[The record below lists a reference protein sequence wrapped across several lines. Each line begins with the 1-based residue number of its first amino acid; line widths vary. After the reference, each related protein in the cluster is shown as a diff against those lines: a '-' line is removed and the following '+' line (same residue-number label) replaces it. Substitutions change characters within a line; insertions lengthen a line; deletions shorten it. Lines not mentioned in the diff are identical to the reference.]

1 MMQLKDKLKMALLI
15 GLQIIFVCT
24 ASAQKTDMIVLKK
37 KNNRTLKTYYPGS
50 LILAET
56 YDGFKISGQIKQIRN
71 DSIVL
76 QQRETRLKPTEFGF
90 KLDTLY
96 YTLSINHRIIEK
108 FYFQN
113 SFSAVQSHEFTKS
126 ILPKTMS
133 RAGIA
138 FIILELVNSIGRHE
152 RLNEKNKLVT
162 FGVSGTIAGT
172 GMLWSYLHRKRN
184 RVGGK
189 YEAIYVKAG
198 TLAKDE
204 FKQN

>member
-1 MMQLKDKLKMALLI
+1 MQLTDKMKIALFI
-15 GLQIIFVCT
+15 GIQLMFVCI
-24 ASAQKTDMIVLKK
+24 AAAQKTDMIVLKK

-56 YDGFKISGQIKQIRN
+56 YDGFKISGLIKQIRN

-90 KLDTLY
+90 KLDTLF
-96 YTLSINHRIIEK
+96 YTMSINHRIIEK
-108 FYFQN
+108 YYFQN
-113 SFSAVQSHEFTKS
+113 SFSAVQSHEFTKT

-133 RAGIA
+133 RAGIV

-152 RLNEKNKLVT
+152 NLAEKKKLLT
-162 FGVSGTIAGT
+162 FGVSGMVAGS

-189 YEAIYVKAG
+189 YEALYIKAG

-204 FKQN
+204 VK